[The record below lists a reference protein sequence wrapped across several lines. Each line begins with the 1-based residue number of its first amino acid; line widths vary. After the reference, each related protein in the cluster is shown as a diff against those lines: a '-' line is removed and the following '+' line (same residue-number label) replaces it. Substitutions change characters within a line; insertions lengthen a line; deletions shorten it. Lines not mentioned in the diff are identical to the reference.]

1 MSAKLRLNKNALREQ
16 RQELRLYREF
26 LPTLELRKQRLQTAL
41 REIEARRERLGRAR
55 QALRERAEAWAP
67 MLRHR
72 WPRVERFARVD
83 QVVTHE
89 GSIAGVAVPVF
100 EAVHFGPETPS
111 LLLTP
116 PSFDDAI
123 ELRRERARHQ
133 AEAEVMDTQY
143 ERVEQELR
151 RTTQRINLYDEVLI
165 PRAKN
170 NIRRLR
176 VYLGDQQTAAVCR
189 AKIAKGKIL
198 AKSNAAAR
206 GGLDG
211 RR

>member
-1 MSAKLRLNKNALREQ
+1 MTTKLRLNKNALREQ
-16 RQELRLYREF
+16 RDELRLYREF

-41 REIEARRERLGRAR
+41 REIEARKREVADGRA
-55 QALRERAEAWAP
+55 ALRKQAEAWAP
-67 MLRHR
+67 MVRHR
-72 WPRVERFARVD
+72 WGRVERFARV
-83 QVVTHE
+83 QEVVTKS
-89 GSIAGVAVPVF
+89 GSIAGVTVPVF
-100 EAVHFGPETPS
+100 EAVHFGTETPS

-123 ELRRERARHQ
+123 ELRRRGAQ
-133 AEAEVMDTQY
+133 LDAEAEVLGTQY
-143 ERVEQELR
+143 ERVERELR

-165 PRAKN
+165 PQAKR

-189 AKIAKGKIL
+189 AKIAKSKIL
-198 AKSNAAAR
+198 AKTAAAAG